1 MGTKGTIN
9 VGLNTPESYWVG
21 DYIKGAGWGETPGD
35 YGSVNLFM
43 GNQARWLGNASFA
56 TNVKMSDPGTL
67 WQGYSL
73 NNAVSAE
80 ITNGAAWYNY
90 NEADTTALLRLAGSS
105 NAKNAGLVYMT
116 PFTKT
121 VDGKTASYNT
131 GNVSIAN
138 YAGNMKV
145 FYKHDAQDVT
155 NILGGNFTIANAEK
169 GSTINLITDNTGIS
183 NGNTTQIN
191 QVLDK
196 LANKLYYTAYT
207 TGERNL
213 DGTVTIAEGLTSSSV
228 SKKTGKISYSS
239 TDGQGSLN
247 PATTTAARMKVLQ
260 AFASYASSDLTTS
273 LNDDSG
279 LEFNTSITGDAS
291 EDTDY
296 VTAGVIDQGN
306 GSYNFKENVTINS
319 EVGALVQPSSSYTT
333 YNRFVAPIYTAV
345 GKDITINMNNNT
357 LNINHIAGNDLNA
370 SKLVGLAAGQGS
382 SLEINNAGNIN
393 VTFANEKGNN
403 HTGALAYGGGKLI
416 IHNGGENQDQ
426 KIFSFNGLDKANGKR
441 GLYAETKKSDSGEES
456 KIVIDGLVNIV
467 AKDTSAYG
475 GAAVYESYAVQAD
488 SAQIDIGGG

>member
-1 MGTKGTIN
+1 M
-9 VGLNTPESYWVG
+9 
-21 DYIKGAGWGETPGD
+21 
-35 YGSVNLFM
+35 
-43 GNQARWLGNASFA
+43 
-56 TNVKMSDPGTL
+56 
-67 WQGYSL
+67 
-73 NNAVSAE
+73 
-80 ITNGAAWYNY
+80 
-90 NEADTTALLRLAGSS
+90 
-105 NAKNAGLVYMT
+105 
-116 PFTKT
+116 
-121 VDGKTASYNT
+121 
-131 GNVSIAN
+131 
-138 YAGNMKV
+138 
-145 FYKHDAQDVT
+145 
-155 NILGGNFTIANAEK
+155 
-169 GSTINLITDNTGIS
+169 
-183 NGNTTQIN
+183 
-191 QVLDK
+191 
-196 LANKLYYTAYT
+196 
-207 TGERNL
+207 

-357 LNINHIAGNDLNA
+357 LNINHIAGNEYNA

-393 VTFANEKGNN
+393 VTFANEKGYN

-426 KIFSFNGLDKANGKR
+426 KIFSFNGLYEATGKR

-456 KIVIDGLVNIV
+456 QIVIDGLVNIV
-467 AKDTSAYG
+467 AKDTSVYG
-475 GAAVYESYAVQAD
+475 GATVSESYAVQAD
-488 SAQIDIGGG
+488 SAQIDIGGGSLLVGLKLNILITMAM